1 MMIKKLFISLLCV
14 CMVLMTACGKSN
26 TRSDNTG
33 NVQNS
38 SLVEE
43 TSEHMDSEE
52 SKDTTGDMPEEQIGF
67 EELNEAVSTDV
78 ENTVSAIKSEYENLV
93 TEIDTYE
100 KYLDNTDKVKA
111 FYKQVCED
119 TKNLCIR
126 MREYSVNYA
135 ERIMASDQSNE
146 EKYEDFEELYDCIY
160 DDAGDDIY
168 DEIYEGILKDVFD
181 AFYGGILEDA
191 YDQDVSYEEWSDALS
206 NEYDWWSDACSDV
219 YDEWSDCLSDVY
231 DFWSDVTGEL
241 WNDDAERVEEKI
253 SDFREDVEKL
263 KGEGTQNDALASN
276 EENDSHD
283 TSREAE
289 NEDDPASDELVDGM
303 RPDFKEAMDS
313 YEAFYDEYCEIVKKY
328 TENPSDME
336 LLADYTDMVSKAAEM
351 TEKFEAWENGDLN
364 RAELEYYLDVQNRVT
379 KKLLEVS
386 E

>member
-168 DEIYEGILKDVFD
+168 DEIYEGILKDVYD

-191 YDQDVSYEEWSDALS
+191 YDQDVTYEEWSDALS

-219 YDEWSDCLSDVY
+219 YDEWSDCLSDVC

-241 WNDDAERVEEKI
+241 WNDDAERAEEKI
-253 SDFREDVEKL
+253 VDFQERIEKL
-263 KGEGTQNDALASN
+263 KSEDSKNDAQASN

-289 NEDDPASDELVDGM
+289 NEDNPASDELVDGM

-313 YEAFYDEYCEIVKKY
+313 YEAFYDKYCEIVKKY

-336 LLADYTDMVSKAAEM
+336 LLADYTDMVTKAAEV

-364 RAELEYYLDVQNRVT
+364 RAELEYYLDVQNRVA

>member
-168 DEIYEGILKDVFD
+168 DEIYEDILDDIYD

-191 YDQDVSYEEWSDALS
+191 YDQDVEYEEWSDVCS
-206 NEYDWWSDACSDV
+206 NEYDWWSDAKSDV
-219 YDEWSDCLSDVY
+219 YDECSDFRSDVY
-231 DFWSDVTGEL
+231 DFWSDMSSEL
-241 WNDDAERVEEKI
+241 WDDDIERANEKI
-253 SDFREDVEKL
+253 ADFREDIEKL
-263 KGEGTQNDALASN
+263 KGNSMQSDVQVSN
-276 EENDSHD
+276 EENSNNAAPED
-283 TSREAE
+283 AE
-289 NEDDPASDELVDGM
+289 NNDGSTDHELVDDM
-303 RPDFKEAMDS
+303 RPEFKEAMDS

-328 TENPSDME
+328 TQNPSDME

-351 TEKFEAWENGDLN
+351 SEKFEAWENSDLN
-364 RAELEYYLDVQNRVT
+364 DAELTYYLDVHNRVA